1 VSNSQILAIIVLALP
16 ALAFILW
23 PLWRKHQAPAGTFL
37 LPSPQ
42 DRRDELTEEKRALYR
57 ALSELT
63 FDHQAGHLS
72 EDDYTA
78 LRNRYEARAA
88 QLLKEL
94 DALEARHPKA
104 EPRVPVVTAPARPP
118 RAWTRHPVTLTLG
131 AVILV
136 GFGLTLG
143 LGVARYTEPDRT
155 MIPPGSRLPVPIE
168 APGMQGMGGMG
179 QSTGAGGR
187 EPRSPPM
194 GVGREP
200 GGPPLGDPSR
210 PISSETFR
218 GMLDA
223 AHQALD
229 AGQFQQ
235 AIAAYQAVLKRD
247 PKNVEAI
254 THLGV
259 ILSVANHTDQA
270 LEAFDRA
277 LAIDPTYAHAWWDKA
292 RVLYEAKQ
300 DYQGAIRAWEKFV
313 SLVPSG
319 EERDR
324 VNRMI
329 MEAKA
334 RLAGG
339 AKK

>member
-1 VSNSQILAIIVLALP
+1 MSSVAA
-16 ALAFILW
+16 
-23 PLWRKHQAPAGTFL
+23 
-37 LPSPQ
+37 
-42 DRRDELTEEKRALYR
+42 
-57 ALSELT
+57 
-63 FDHQAGHLS
+63 
-72 EDDYTA
+72 TA
-78 LRNRYEARAA
+78 
-88 QLLKEL
+88 
-94 DALEARHPKA
+94 
-104 EPRVPVVTAPARPP
+104 ARPL
-118 RAWTRHPVTLTLG
+118 RAWTRRPVTLAVG

-136 GFGLTLG
+136 VFGLTLG

-155 MIPPGSRLPVPIE
+155 MIPPGSRLPVPME
-168 APGMQGMGGMG
+168 TPGMEGA
-179 QSTGAGGR
+179 GAGGR
-187 EPRSPPM
+187 EP
-194 GVGREP
+194 GR
-200 GGPPLGDPSR
+200 PPLSDPSR
-210 PISSETFR
+210 PISPETFR

-259 ILSVANHTDQA
+259 ILSVASHTDQA
-270 LEAFDRA
+270 LEAFDKA
-277 LAIDPTYAHAWWDKA
+277 LAINPKYAHAWWDKA

-300 DYQGAIRAWEKFV
+300 DYQGAIGAWEKFV

-324 VNRMI
+324 VLRMI
-329 MEAKA
+329 KEANV

-339 AKK
+339 SK